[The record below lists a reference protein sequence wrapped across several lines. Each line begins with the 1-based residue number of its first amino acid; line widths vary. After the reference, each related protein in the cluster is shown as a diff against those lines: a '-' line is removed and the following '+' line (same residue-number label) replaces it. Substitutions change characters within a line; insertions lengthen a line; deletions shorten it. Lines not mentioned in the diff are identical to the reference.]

1 MCACA
6 CVCAQ
11 VAEARSSP
19 VLPNMPS
26 AAIYELEARFY
37 AAKPPD
43 SIKQGNNLVERVSIS
58 TPSPDTPSPYQPT
71 VPSLNRDR

>member
-1 MCACA
+1 
-6 CVCAQ
+6 
-11 VAEARSSP
+11 
-19 VLPNMPS
+19 MPS